1 MKHRYEELIRLIRTW
16 LDYHPEAQEPSVERC
31 GMCPICKSS
40 MENIGLHTWQC
51 SNCIQNDS
59 NWMNKKLYPSKE
71 DSKDNDLVYMTRK
84 EYLYLKAQAK
94 EKDNSIGEYGCTQ
107 FPFGPIPHWISVK
120 DKLPEPEVNVLVC
133 AYGDIYIGFIQDQQW
148 RNSNWSALHVT
159 HWMPLPPPPNE

>member
-59 NWMNKKLYPSKE
+59 NWINKKINIDEEFRNNLL
-71 DSKDNDLVYMTRK
+71 DSIQKKCDAHIK
-84 EYLYLKAQAK
+84 K
-94 EKDNSIGEYGCTQ
+94 SIEEGSFVE
-107 FPFGPIPHWISVK
+107 FPFGPIPHWIKCSES
-120 DKLPEPEVNVLVC
+120 LPENDEIVL
-133 AYGDIYIGFIQDQQW
+133 IYPDAGVVVRGFINAKNGKWYNCDW
-148 RNSNWSALHVT
+148 FPCNPT
-159 HWMPLPPPPNE
+159 HWMPLPKPPNE